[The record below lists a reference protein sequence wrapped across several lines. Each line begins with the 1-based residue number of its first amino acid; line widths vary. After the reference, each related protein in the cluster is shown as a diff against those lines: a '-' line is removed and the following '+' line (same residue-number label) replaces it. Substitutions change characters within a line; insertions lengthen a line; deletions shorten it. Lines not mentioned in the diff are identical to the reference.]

1 MATPTPNP
9 TNRILIIV
17 TSAGEYES
25 AGYRT
30 GLWLGELTHFYDVAE
45 AAGFDLTIASV
56 DGGRVPIDPESLAHD
71 VLADQG
77 TAERYADRTFMN
89 LLEDTVAVA
98 DVRPGDH
105 DAIYLTGGHGTM
117 FDFPRSKA
125 LGELVAAFH
134 DGGRVVS
141 AVCHGP
147 CGLLETTLADGQP
160 LLRGREVT
168 GFSWPEETGPARGR
182 RPVQPGGATARTR
195 RLLQHRRGTL
205 RPVRGRGRPAHHRP
219 EPGQR
224 DPGGR
229 GGRTGAALS
238 LAGRGLSPA
247 RSRPAVCGPRAA
259 APGAT
264 RAPPRP
270 P

>member
-1 MATPTPNP
+1 MATPTP
-9 TNRILIIV
+9 THRILIIV

-45 AAGFDLTIASV
+45 AAGYGLTIASV

-77 TAERYADRTFMN
+77 TAERYADRGFMN

-98 DVRPGDH
+98 DVRPEEY

-125 LGELVAAFH
+125 LGELIAAFH
-134 DGGRVVS
+134 DQGRVVS

-168 GFSWPEETGPARGR
+168 GFSWPEEELAQRADAVPFSLEERLRAL
-182 RPVQPGGATARTR
+182 GASY
-195 RLLQHRRGTL
+195 
-205 RPVRGRGRPAHHRP
+205 
-219 EPGQR
+219 
-224 DPGGR
+224 
-229 GGRTGAALS
+229 S
-238 LAGRGLSPA
+238 LAEEPFAPYVVEDGLLITGQNPA
-247 RSRPAVCGPRAA
+247 SATPVAEAVVRAL
-259 APGAT
+259 
-264 RAPPRP
+264 R
-270 P
+270 